1 MKSGSA
7 NILLA
12 SSAVVGGTTG
22 VCLLLSRLRDFLNVR
37 LLPPEL
43 RPEGGMR
50 VLAVQPWRV
59 YKRYAKTLGPIF
71 SIRPGGY
78 MPWLTAVFGFLFPP
92 PKQIIILDTAAAV
105 TDLFQKRS
113 EIFSDRPRWPMVE
126 LLGRQDNVGFTR
138 YGARLRA
145 ARRLLHE
152 ELGPQSVGQWEQ
164 LVEDTVDKLM
174 ADWKSK
180 MECSGQAARYAL
192 RRNLES
198 LMFRLTYGKDP
209 TPEYLELVKEVNA
222 QTGAALQPGRW
233 LINYWPFLAY
243 VPTWMPGAY
252 FQRWAQKAKLL
263 FVRMVTGPYEEVK
276 AEMRAGQ
283 DDASFVSNRLHKIDS
298 DDAAEARLVMT
309 TAGSIFSAGVDTTDS
324 LLETLFTLLSH
335 HPEVQE
341 KAYAEIIGVVS
352 ARSHGAASGKP
363 SVGDRELLPS
373 VNYIIMESLRFNPP
387 VPMLIHS
394 PLKESMY
401 NGWRIPKGSWMM
413 GNMWSIFNNEEQ
425 FAEPRAFKPERFL
438 DPTLLDPT
446 TLVFGAG
453 RRRVSFLRA
462 LSVTT
467 NQTTQGMSRYPH
479 CNNVRS
485 SRRGTGH
492 IHLPYQPRE

>member
-1 MKSGSA
+1 M
-7 NILLA
+7 LFA
-12 SSAVVGGTTG
+12 SSAIVGGATG
-22 VCLLLSRLRDFLNVR
+22 VCLLLSRLADYLNVR

-50 VLAVQPWRV
+50 VLAVQPWRT
-59 YKRYAKTLGPIF
+59 YKLYAKTLGPIF
-71 SIRPGGY
+71 SIRPSGY
-78 MPWLTAVFGFLFPP
+78 LPWLTAVFGFILPP

-138 YGARLRA
+138 YGTRLRA

-152 ELGPQSVGQWEQ
+152 ELGPQSVGQWEH
-164 LVEDTVDKLM
+164 LVEESVDKLM
-174 ADWKSK
+174 SDWKSK
-180 MECSGQAARYAL
+180 SECAGQPAREAL

-198 LMFRLTYGKDP
+198 LMFRLAYGKDP

-243 VPTWMPGAY
+243 VPTWMPGAH
-252 FQRWAQKAKLL
+252 FQRWAQKAKAL
-263 FVRMVTGPYEEVK
+263 FVRMVTDPYEGVK
-276 AEMRAGQ
+276 AEMRAGN
-283 DDASFVSNRLHKIDS
+283 DEPSFVANRLHNINS
-298 DDAAEARLVMT
+298 DDPAEARLVMT

-335 HPEVQE
+335 HPEIQE
-341 KAYAEIIGVVS
+341 QAYAEIVGVVA
-352 ARSHGAASGKP
+352 ARTRGVTSGQP
-363 SVGDRELLPS
+363 SISDRELLPLIRL
-373 VNYIIMESLRFNPP
+373 IIMESLRFNPP

-394 PLKESMY
+394 PLQETMY

-413 GNMWSIFNNEEQ
+413 GNMWSVFNNEEH
-425 FAEPRAFKPERFL
+425 FTDPRTFKPERFL
-438 DPTLLDPT
+438 DPELLDPT

-453 RRRVSFLRA
+453 RRGCPGIHVATMFAHLVVARAIATFHITSEGSASDVSQVEFE
-462 LSVTT
+462 
-467 NQTTQGMSRYPH
+467 
-479 CNNVRS
+479 
-485 SRRGTGH
+485 TGP
-492 IHLPYQPRE
+492 IS